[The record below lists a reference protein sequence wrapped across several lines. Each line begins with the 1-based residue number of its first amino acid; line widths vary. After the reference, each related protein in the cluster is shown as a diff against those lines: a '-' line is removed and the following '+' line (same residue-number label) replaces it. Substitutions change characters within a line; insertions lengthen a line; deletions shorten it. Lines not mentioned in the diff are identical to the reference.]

1 MTDEATCGFFLGLCP
16 SVPAHECYDERLS
29 RGFVDEPRA
38 RPRHAP
44 STVPRRHGR
53 RQLRT
58 STLCTHVSGLLVCS
72 TAIDRRNAGMR
83 CDAPAD
89 AADAFP
95 TRLTPNPRTE
105 PTRNHIPRC
114 KIWAQGPRGRQGWG
128 RSGAEARGARRG
140 WTNGWTHARTHELK
154 GIRASTLKRL
164 LRSPFFRVPRIKS

>member
-1 MTDEATCGFFLGLCP
+1 MVSFWDC
-16 SVPAHECYDERLS
+16 
-29 RGFVDEPRA
+29 A
-38 RPRHAP
+38 RPSLRTNATMKDFHGVSSMSRAPARDTLRPRLHAD
-44 STVPRRHGR
+44 TGADNYGV
-53 RQLRT
+53 RT